1 MEAYSPTMLTAV
13 QHQVQHASLAR
24 LRELLAYFRQRHG
37 PGLALVETE
46 IRQRWARR
54 CQLFPSTNSK

>member
-1 MEAYSPTMLTAV
+1 MEAYSPTMATAV
-13 QHQVQHASLAR
+13 AHQVQHASLAR
-24 LRELLAYFRQRHG
+24 LRELLAYYRQRRG

-54 CQLFPSTNSK
+54 CLHFPPKP

>member
-1 MEAYSPTMLTAV
+1 MEAYSAPMQAAV
-13 QHQVQHASLAR
+13 LHQVQQATIER
-24 LRELLAYFRQRHG
+24 LRELLAYYRQRQG

-54 CQLFPSTNSK
+54 CLNFPPS